1 VIRTRP
7 QAGLTLIEL
16 LVAIGVFSIIG
27 AAAYAGLIS
36 VLEAREHADRR
47 AERLAAVQHAVDTL
61 GDDVRQIVPRA
72 VRTDLRDRG
81 HAVTDGPDPRDVLL
95 LTRGGW
101 PNPAD
106 LDRANLARVE
116 WRLEDERLLRMW
128 RNRPDATAATG
139 ETRRVMLEDVTD
151 ISLRFLDPAGGWQER
166 WPGLDTLEASD
177 DIPRAIQVR
186 IELDGWGEVVRLFEL
201 APGAYAPVPVDPT
214 GAGEES

>member
-1 VIRTRP
+1 MIRTRP

-81 HAVTDGPDPRDVLL
+81 HAVTDGPDSRDVLL

-116 WRLEDERLLRMW
+116 WRLEDERLLRLW
-128 RNRPDATAATG
+128 RNRPDVTAATG

-166 WPGLDTLEASD
+166 WPGFDTLEASD

-201 APGAYAPVPVDPT
+201 APGAYAPVPADPT
-214 GAGEES
+214 DVGEES